1 MFCFLVLDAS
11 GKVNDG
17 YLQGN
22 FKHSGNINQCK
33 AIRTPDTLS
42 LNEEILPGFK
52 YVENNDVEL

>member
-1 MFCFLVLDAS
+1 MLDAS